1 MKSIKTNLLFNRGNT
16 SFSNQAIK
24 TTRSVGRSLWV
35 GLALI
40 LCSCGDPHQA
50 GTSVASDV
58 FSNADGQ
65 VSIPDTSSTM
75 GFYAASRFLE
85 QASWGP
91 TPQAVA
97 DVRRMGYSAWIDKQ
111 LSLPATLTNP
121 PNYVIDY
128 TPDDGVTAVRAL
140 NWVPI
145 RFFEMTALGQDQL
158 RQRVSWAIYNFIP
171 ASNGFAIYRPSYY
184 DFIQKNSLST
194 FDQLL
199 KAIALSPAMGFFL
212 NNMDNTASVPN
223 ENFAREVMQL
233 FSVGLVQL
241 NMDGSVKRD
250 ASGAPLQT
258 YTQADVIDATKAL
271 SGWQTNWNKNLP
283 KTNGCNCM
291 EPMIP
296 KDPSQHNSSAKK
308 ILGVTIPAGQTTQQD
323 LDSFIKILVNHPN
336 TAPFVSKRLI
346 QNLVTSDPSPE
357 YISRVSKVFVDSKA
371 DLSQVVKAILL
382 DAEARTGDNPSN
394 QPNRVGRIK
403 EPVLVRAELM
413 HGLGCKSAILNK
425 TNSSQVDWVV
435 QEPISAPT
443 VFGYISPDYKAP
455 VSLTNVPEQALMNL
469 SAFNNLNSLT
479 WSFTESNL
487 SNAGCDIA
495 PFLAAAQNSSADL
508 IQLFSERF
516 FRGRMPTA
524 LSNGVNT
531 LLSNDLAG
539 ESAFNKVFYLLGLL
553 ISSSA
558 FGVV

>member
-1 MKSIKTNLLFNRGNT
+1 VKNLTKKSFKL
-16 SFSNQAIK
+16 AICVFA
-24 TTRSVGRSLWV
+24 TL
-35 GLALI
+35 GLM
-40 LCSCGDPHQA
+40 SCGDPSKTT
-50 GTSVASDV
+50 GTASTDV
-58 FSNADGQ
+58 FSNSDGQ
-65 VSIPDTSSTM
+65 VTPVDTANTL

-91 TPQAVA
+91 TPQTVA
-97 DVRRMGYSAWIDKQ
+97 EVRRLGYSAWIDKQ
-111 LSLPATLTNP
+111 LSVPPTLTNP

-128 TPDDGVTAVRAL
+128 TPDDGVTTVRAL

-171 ASNGFAIYRPSYY
+171 SSNGFAIYRPSYY

-199 KAIALSPAMGFFL
+199 KAIALSPSMGFFL
-212 NNMDNTASVPN
+212 NNQDNTASVPN

-241 NMDGSVKRD
+241 NMDGSTKRD
-250 ASGAPLQT
+250 ANGAPLQT
-258 YTQADVIDATKAL
+258 YTQADVIDATKTL
-271 SGWQTNWNKNLP
+271 SGWGTNWNSSLP
-283 KTNGCNCM
+283 RTNGCNCM
-291 EPMIP
+291 VPMIP

-308 ILGVTIPAGQTTQQD
+308 VLGVSIPAGQTTQQD

-336 TAPFVSKRLI
+336 TAPFVSRRLI

-357 YISRVSKVFVDSKA
+357 YIARVAKVFLDSKA

-382 DAEARTGDNPSN
+382 DSEARAGDSPSA
-394 QPNRVGRIK
+394 QPSRVGRIK

-413 HGLGCKSAILNK
+413 HGLSCKSAILNK
-425 TNSSQVDWVV
+425 SNSAQLDWVV
-435 QEPISAPT
+435 QSPIDAPT
-443 VFGYISPDYKAP
+443 VFGYVSPDYKAP
-455 VSLTNVPEQALMNL
+455 VSLTNVPEQALLNL
-469 SAFNNLNSLT
+469 TAFNNMNSL
-479 WSFTESNL
+479 SYNFTVDNL
-487 SNAGCDIA
+487 QNAGCDIA
-495 PFLAAAQNSSADL
+495 PFLTAAQNSNADL

-516 FRGRMPTA
+516 FRGRMPPA
-524 LSNGVNT
+524 LSNGVNN
-531 LLSNDLAG
+531 LLNNDLAS
-539 ESAFNKVFYLLGLL
+539 ETPFNKVFYLLGLL

>member
-1 MKSIKTNLLFNRGNT
+1 MIIIEWSQVQNLMVFLISMKTIKRIVYVLLVFLTWSCSDHEAVQNLART
-16 SFSNQAIK
+16 E
-24 TTRSVGRSLWV
+24 
-35 GLALI
+35 
-40 LCSCGDPHQA
+40 
-50 GTSVASDV
+50 V
-58 FSNADGQ
+58 FSNSDGQ
-65 VSIPDTSSTM
+65 VTPLLNTPNAL
-75 GFYAASRFLE
+75 GFFAASRFLD

-91 TPQAVA
+91 TPQSVA
-97 DVRRMGYSAWIDKQ
+97 EVRQLGFSAWIDKQ
-111 LSLPATLTNP
+111 LSLPATLSNP

-145 RFFEMTALGQDQL
+145 RFFEMTAQGQDQL

-171 ASNGFAIYRPSYY
+171 QGNGSAIYRPSYY

-199 KAIALSPAMGFFL
+199 KAIALSPAMGWYL
-212 NNMDNTASVPN
+212 NNDNNTANSPN

-241 NMDGSVKRD
+241 NLDGSIKRD

-271 SGWQTNWNKNLP
+271 SGWGSNWNSSLP

-291 EPMIP
+291 VPMIP
-296 KDPSQHNSSAKK
+296 KDASQHNTSSKK

-323 LDSFIKILVNHPN
+323 MDSFINILVNHPN
-336 TAPFVSKRLI
+336 TAPFVSRRLI

-357 YISRVSKVFVDSKA
+357 YIGRVAKVFVDTKA
-371 DLSQVVKAILL
+371 DLSKVVKAILL
-382 DAEARTGDNPSN
+382 DTEARAGDDPTA
-394 QPNRVGRIK
+394 QLARVGRIK

-413 HGLGCKSAILNK
+413 HGLGCKSTILNK
-425 TNSSQVDWVV
+425 NNSAQIDWVV
-435 QEPISAPT
+435 QSPIDAPT
-443 VFGYISPDYKAP
+443 VFGYVSPDYKAP
-455 VSLTNVPEQALMNL
+455 VSLTNVPEQSLLNL
-469 SAFNNLNSLT
+469 SAFNNMNSL
-479 WSFTESNL
+479 SYNFTVDNL
-487 SNAGCDIA
+487 QNAGCDIA
-495 PFLAAAQNSSADL
+495 PFLTAAQNSNVEL

-516 FRGRMPTA
+516 FRGRMPSA
-524 LSNGVNT
+524 LSNGVNS
-531 LLSNDLAG
+531 LLNSDLAS
-539 ESAFNKVFYLLGLL
+539 ETPFNKVFYLLGLL